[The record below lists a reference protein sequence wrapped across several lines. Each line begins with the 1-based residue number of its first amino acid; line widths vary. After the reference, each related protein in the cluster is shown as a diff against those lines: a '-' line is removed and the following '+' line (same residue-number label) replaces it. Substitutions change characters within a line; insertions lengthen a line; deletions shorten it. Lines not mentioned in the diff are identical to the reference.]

1 MINCI
6 IIFLNKTKPEE
17 TYCKKKIYFL
27 NSQYALKSTNA
38 NIKVATRLDD
48 REVPSQPPVAIQV
61 TAF

>member
-17 TYCKKKIYFL
+17 TYRKKKFFFL

-38 NIKVATRLDD
+38 NIKVAARLDD